1 MRSKLYGMLQE
12 LAELKTERAALIDRT
27 SGEARSFHVDDA
39 NAANIVPIVRKNVA
53 KESTIATD
61 ERVREAEAEVA
72 RLKAWEREKDRY
84 RLVRWEYG
92 AFAYIL
98 KDAEAGGEPPHALCA
113 TCYQRGIKS
122 LLQFNGEMQIFKQAW
137 DCPSCKFSLRA
148 GRDALS
154 EVV

>member
-61 ERVREAEAEVA
+61 EASHYNSLNQDYYHGTVNHSAEEWVVGEFHTNSAEGYFSHFKRSVRGTYSHT
-72 RLKAWEREKDRY
+72 R
-84 RLVRWEYG
+84 
-92 AFAYIL
+92 
-98 KDAEAGGEPPHALCA
+98 
-113 TCYQRGIKS
+113 
-122 LLQFNGEMQIFKQAW
+122 
-137 DCPSCKFSLRA
+137 
-148 GRDALS
+148 
-154 EVV
+154 